1 MGFTEVWWSVI
12 LSMFSEAGASA
23 SEADAAAFVG
33 AWEVKASGLGCKV
46 EGFSYTKLYRRLQ
59 NLVGSLPTLPPN
71 TDAQTSAP
79 CFFVV
84 ARAVSLPEI
93 QVAYYQP
100 SRRRLDLFGMR
111 ICLG

>member
-1 MGFTEVWWSVI
+1 MECNVI
-12 LSMFSEAGASA
+12 NVAEAGASA

-33 AWEVKASGLGCKV
+33 AWEVKASCLGCKV

-59 NLVGSLPTLPPN
+59 NLLGSWPMLLPN

-79 CFFVV
+79 CFVVV
-84 ARAVSLPEI
+84 ARPVSLPEI
-93 QVAYYQP
+93 QVAYQP
-100 SRRRLDLFGMR
+100 SRTKLDLFGMR